1 MTLEEVT
8 KEALDEKLHKMLTAS
23 LHRLGSAAKSLA
35 DSTRHVSYD
44 LSSLDAAQKII
55 ELQHGLT
62 EVRTIMNWANQT
74 SEADD
79 EIEDIAERI

>member
-35 DSTRHVSYD
+35 DSTSHISYD

-55 ELQHGLT
+55 ELQHDLA
-62 EVRTIMNWANQT
+62 EVRNIMNWANPPA
-74 SEADD
+74 ED
-79 EIEDIAERI
+79 IEDIAERI